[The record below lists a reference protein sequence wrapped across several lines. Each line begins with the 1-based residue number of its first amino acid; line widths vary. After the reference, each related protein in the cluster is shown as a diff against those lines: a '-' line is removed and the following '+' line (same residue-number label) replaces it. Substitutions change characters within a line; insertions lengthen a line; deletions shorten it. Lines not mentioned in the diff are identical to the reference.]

1 MGPKNG
7 FFPSFFQRL
16 TGLAGASADGLKTG
30 LQTLAK
36 IASKIASGTEH
47 HGVRDP
53 SRQQHVHLPAGKR
66 LPALWL
72 T

>member
-1 MGPKNG
+1 
-7 FFPSFFQRL
+7 
-16 TGLAGASADGLKTG
+16 LAGASADGLKTG